1 MIRAAQ
7 LARLFWSVSVTMC
20 VAVAPAIGAGQ
31 APVSLALVDR
41 VLAVVARQVIMLS
54 DVRAFLELGLVD
66 PPASAD
72 PVPETLTA
80 LIERQ
85 LVVNEISA
93 NVIEEPSTQ
102 EVEGQMAV
110 VAERLGGLGALRA
123 VLPSVGF
130 TAEDLKQ
137 LLREDLRV
145 ERYLARRFPGAR
157 QPTEEELA
165 AWMQE
170 HADELR
176 DAGALSLE
184 EARDEARRQLTR
196 ALRQESIDAWV
207 STLVDRADVYRVP

>member
-1 MIRAAQ
+1 MIRV
-7 LARLFWSVSVTMC
+7 ARSFWSVFFTMC

-31 APVSLALVDR
+31 APVSQDLVDR
-41 VLAVVARQVIMLS
+41 VLAVVAPQIIMLS
-54 DVRAFLELGLVD
+54 DVRAFLELRLVD

-93 NVIEEPSTQ
+93 NVIEEPSIE
-102 EVEGQMAV
+102 EVEEQMAV
-110 VAERLGGLGALRA
+110 VAERLGGLEALQA
-123 VLPSVGF
+123 VLPGVGF
-130 TAEDLKQ
+130 TADDLEQ

-176 DAGALSLE
+176 DDGALSLE
-184 EARDEARRQLTR
+184 AARDEARRQLTR
-196 ALRQESIDAWV
+196 SLRQESIDAWV
-207 STLVDRADVYRVP
+207 STLVDRADVTRLP

>member
-1 MIRAAQ
+1 MIRVARS
-7 LARLFWSVSVTMC
+7 LAMC
-20 VAVAPAIGAGQ
+20 VAVAPVIGAGQ

-66 PPASAD
+66 PSASAD
-72 PVPETLTA
+72 PVPETLTV

-110 VAERLGGLGALRA
+110 VAERLGGLDALRA
-123 VLPSVGF
+123 VLPTVGF
-130 TAEDLKQ
+130 TADDLKQ

-165 AWMQE
+165 AWMRE

-176 DAGALSLE
+176 DDGALSLE
-184 EARDEARRQLTR
+184 VARDEARRQLTR

>member
-1 MIRAAQ
+1 MIRVARS
-7 LARLFWSVSVTMC
+7 LAMC
-20 VAVAPAIGAGQ
+20 VAVAPVIGAGQ

-66 PPASAD
+66 PSASAD
-72 PVPETLTA
+72 PVPETLTV

-110 VAERLGGLGALRA
+110 VAERLGGLDALRA
-123 VLPSVGF
+123 VLPTVGF
-130 TAEDLKQ
+130 TADDLKQ

-165 AWMQE
+165 AWMRE

-176 DAGALSLE
+176 DDGALSLE
-184 EARDEARRQLTR
+184 AARDEARRQLTR
-196 ALRQESIDAWV
+196 ALRQESIDAWI

>member
-1 MIRAAQ
+1 MIRVARS
-7 LARLFWSVSVTMC
+7 LAMC
-20 VAVAPAIGAGQ
+20 VAVVPVIGAEQ

-66 PPASAD
+66 PSASAD
-72 PVPETLTA
+72 PVPETLTV

-110 VAERLGGLGALRA
+110 VAERLGGLDALRA
-123 VLPSVGF
+123 VLPTIGF
-130 TAEDLKQ
+130 TADDLKQ

-165 AWMQE
+165 AWMRE

-176 DAGALSLE
+176 DDGALSLE
-184 EARDEARRQLTR
+184 AARDEARRQLTR
-196 ALRQESIDAWV
+196 ALRQESIDAWI

>member
-1 MIRAAQ
+1 MA
-7 LARLFWSVSVTMC
+7 MC
-20 VAVAPAIGAGQ
+20 VAVVPVIGAGQ

-66 PPASAD
+66 PSASAD
-72 PVPETLTA
+72 PVPETLTV

-110 VAERLGGLGALRA
+110 VAERLGGLDALRA
-123 VLPSVGF
+123 VLPTIGF
-130 TAEDLKQ
+130 TADDLKQ

-157 QPTEEELA
+157 QSTEEELA
-165 AWMQE
+165 AWMRE

-176 DAGALSLE
+176 DDGALSLE
-184 EARDEARRQLTR
+184 AARDEARRQLTR
-196 ALRQESIDAWV
+196 ALRQESIDAWI

>member
-1 MIRAAQ
+1 
-7 LARLFWSVSVTMC
+7 MC

-31 APVSLALVDR
+31 APVSLDLVDR
-41 VLAVVARQVIMLS
+41 VLAVVAPKVIMLS

-66 PPASAD
+66 LPASAD

-85 LVVNEISA
+85 LVVNEVSA

-110 VAERLGGLGALRA
+110 VAERLGGLDALRA
-123 VLPSVGF
+123 VLPAVGF

-157 QPTEEELA
+157 QPTEEELE

-170 HADELR
+170 HAEELR
-176 DAGALSLE
+176 DDPARSLE

-196 ALRQESIDAWV
+196 ALRQESIGAWV
-207 STLVDRADVYRVP
+207 STLVDRADVSRVP

>member
-1 MIRAAQ
+1 MIRVARS
-7 LARLFWSVSVTMC
+7 LAMC
-20 VAVAPAIGAGQ
+20 VAVVPVIGAEQ

-66 PPASAD
+66 PSASAD
-72 PVPETLTA
+72 PVPETLTV

-110 VAERLGGLGALRA
+110 VAERLGGLDALRA
-123 VLPSVGF
+123 VLPTIGF
-130 TAEDLKQ
+130 TADDLKQ

-157 QPTEEELA
+157 QSTEEELA
-165 AWMQE
+165 AWMRE

-176 DAGALSLE
+176 DDGALSLE
-184 EARDEARRQLTR
+184 AARDEARRQLTR
-196 ALRQESIDAWV
+196 ALRQESIDAWI

>member
-31 APVSLALVDR
+31 APVSLDLVDR
-41 VLAVVARQVIMLS
+41 VLADVARQVIMLS